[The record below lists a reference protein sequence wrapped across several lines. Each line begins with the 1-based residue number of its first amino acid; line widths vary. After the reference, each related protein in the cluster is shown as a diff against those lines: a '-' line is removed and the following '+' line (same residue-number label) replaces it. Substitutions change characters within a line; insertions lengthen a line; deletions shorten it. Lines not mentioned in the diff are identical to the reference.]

1 MVNYTYHRTG
11 SFDQE
16 ELDDE
21 LVVMEIESQ
30 AIITLNPTGRL
41 VWEML
46 EGSASRDEIQALM
59 ADAFPDEDKDSL
71 KTDIQA
77 VLDTLVAARLVTS
90 ASSEG

>member
-21 LVVMEIESQ
+21 LVIMEIESQ

-46 EGSASRDEIQALM
+46 EGAASRDEIQALI
-59 ADAFPDEDKDSL
+59 AEAFPDENRDSL

-77 VLDTLVAARLVTS
+77 VLDTLVAARLVTAES
-90 ASSEG
+90 GRG